1 MKRWL
6 KVASWAAALLAVALL
21 VSAVVRVASLE
32 LPSDPREHASRGP
45 SRIYSQPLVLRPRAW
60 VEADDLEAQLQG
72 AGYRQVDGRPQRPG
86 EYARDGGRFRIDAR
100 AFRDAAGEEPGGRV
114 RVAISP
120 EGRVESLADAQ
131 GELEVVRIE
140 GVPLGGF
147 FPKSGRDREPVR
159 LDRLPAHVVD
169 AVLAIED
176 QRFFDHPGFDL
187 RRTAGAMISNLR
199 AGRVVEGGSTLTQQL
214 AKNLYLTRERTLWR
228 KLQELP
234 LALLLEAK
242 LDKREILEAYCNEV
256 YFGQAGPVAIHG
268 VASAARHFFGKRPE
282 ELRLSEAALLAGL
295 LRGPILYEP
304 RRAPELARARRDEV
318 LARMREQGRI
328 DEAAYVAARAE
339 PLGVREP
346 WSPPSSARWFL
357 DGVRREIQERFHD
370 VDLARAGWRF
380 DTTLDLRL
388 QRLAERAVVRGVA
401 RIEER
406 TPKLVRPESPLQA
419 ALVALDP
426 KSGAVLALVGGR
438 DYGATQFDRAREAHR
453 QPGSLFKPVAAL
465 AALAPELGEPPRFT
479 LATLLD
485 DEPFAMDTPEG
496 PWQPHNH
503 DAQFRGPVTLRQAI
517 EHSLNVP
524 MVRLGQLVGP
534 RRIVRAARLLGIESP
549 LHAVPSLVLGTSET
563 TLLEMTRAF
572 GVLAARGWRAD
583 LRTLVMARDA
593 DGAIALEAPPQG
605 AHALDPALAY
615 VVTSVL
621 RGVVD
626 HGTGAAVRA
635 HGYQGPLAGKT
646 GTTDEYRDA
655 WFVGYTPE
663 LVAGVWL
670 GFDDGASLRQSA
682 SRAALP
688 VFAEFARGALG
699 PSGGRD
705 FPTPEGV
712 EQIRVVAAPGHPAGL
727 RCGGDPEVFLEGTGP
742 YEGCEPWEWLDD
754 AGEVRSI
761 GDWLRDQPWWPG
773 RRLPQVAAPP
783 PAPRSASEGR
793 QPEPDSD

>member
-6 KVASWAAALLAVALL
+6 AYASWAAALLAVALL

-45 SRIYSQPLVLRPRAW
+45 SRIYSQPLALREGAVIHP
-60 VEADDLEAQLQG
+60 DDLEAQLRG
-72 AGYRQVDGRPQRPG
+72 AGYRQVEADRLRPG
-86 EYARDGGRFRIDAR
+86 DYARAGRRFRIDAR
-100 AFRDAAGEEPGGRV
+100 PFGSAGGEEPGGLVRV
-114 RVAISP
+114 RISG

-131 GELEVVRIE
+131 GRRDLLRIE
-140 GVPLGGF
+140 GVALGGF

-159 LDRLPAHVVD
+159 LDQLPVHVVD

-187 RRTAGAMISNLR
+187 RRTVGALLSNLR

-214 AKNLYLTRERTLWR
+214 AKNLYLTRERTVWR

-256 YFGQAGPVAIHG
+256 YFGQAGGVAIHG

-304 RRAPELARARRDEV
+304 RRSPGLARARRDEV
-318 LARMREQGRI
+318 LARMLEQGRI
-328 DEAAYVAARAE
+328 DADAYAAARAE

-346 WSPPSSARWFL
+346 WSPPSSTRWFT
-357 DGVRREIQERFHD
+357 DGVRREILQRFAD
-370 VDLARAGWRF
+370 VDLGRAGWRF
-380 DTTLDLRL
+380 ETTLDLRL
-388 QRLAERAVVRGVA
+388 QRQAERAVARGVA
-401 RIEER
+401 RVEER
-406 TPKLVRPESPLQA
+406 TPKLVRQGSPLQA

-426 KSGAVLALVGGR
+426 KTGALLALIGGR
-438 DYGATQFDRAREAHR
+438 DYGSTQFDRAREARR

-465 AALAPELGEPPRFT
+465 AALAPEVGEPPRFT
-479 LATLLD
+479 LVTLLD

-496 PWQPHNH
+496 PWQPANH
-503 DAQFRGPVTLRQAI
+503 DDAFRGPVTLRQAL

-524 MVRLGQLVGP
+524 MVRLGQQVGP
-534 RRIVRAARLLGIESP
+534 RRIVRAARQLGIESP

-572 GVLAARGWRAD
+572 GVLAARGWLAQTRSLA
-583 LRTLVMARDA
+583 LARDA

-605 AHALDPALAY
+605 AHALDPALAHLI
-615 VVTSVL
+615 TSAL

-626 HGTGAAVRA
+626 HGTGASVRA
-635 HGYQGPLAGKT
+635 HGFQGPLAGKT
-646 GTTDEYRDA
+646 GTTDDYRDA

-663 LVAGVWL
+663 LVAGVWM

-699 PSGGRD
+699 PAGGRD

-727 RCGGDPEVFLEGTGP
+727 RCGGETEVFLEGTGP
-742 YEGCEPWEWLDD
+742 YEGCDPWEWVDD
-754 AGEVRSI
+754 SGEIRSF
-761 GDWLRDQPWWPG
+761 GDWLRGRPWWPG

-783 PAPRSASEGR
+783 PGKHGP
-793 QPEPDSD
+793 